1 MRDDVIASE
10 GRADRLLT
18 FPPMIDSE
26 ACRFLLGHYRV
37 AYREEP
43 HLFGWASLL
52 ALWRGWTLQIPLFY
66 GNQAPLAGPWAIAV
80 HFDPR
85 CEAGRELIPAERPFS
100 DEVAAD
106 WERLNGTFGTAV
118 AVFAYYQLLPHREI
132 MTEPFSR
139 NMSANEKRFLKNG
152 YPALA
157 LLFKLLL
164 RLTAAHAEQSLQT
177 IRATIDDIDH
187 RLKDGRPYLTG
198 DRFTLADIALASSSA
213 PVLLPEGYTGP
224 LPPLEQMPGE
234 MAAVTREIREH
245 PTSQFVSRIYRDHGP
260 FRGATLE

>member
-1 MRDDVIASE
+1 MRVTSSE
-10 GRADRLLT
+10 AAVQRLLT

-26 ACRFLLGHYRV
+26 ACRFLLSHYGV
-37 AYREEP
+37 PYREEA

-52 ALWRGWTLQIPLFY
+52 ALWHGWTVQIPLLY
-66 GNQAPLAGPWAIAV
+66 GNQSRLAGPWAIAAQ
-80 HFDPR
+80 FDPR
-85 CEAGRELIPAERPFS
+85 CKAGCELIPAEKPLS

-139 NMSANEKRFLKNG
+139 NMPAKEKSFLRNG

-157 LLFKLLL
+157 FLFTLLL
-164 RLTAAHAEQSLQT
+164 RLNADHAKEALGT
-177 IRATIDDIDH
+177 IRATADDIDDM
-187 RLKDGRPYLTG
+187 LKDGRPYLMG
-198 DRFTLADIALASSSA
+198 DRFTLADIALASSAA

-224 LPPLEQMPGE
+224 LPPLEQMPVE
-234 MAAVTREIREH
+234 MAALIREVREH
-245 PTSQFVSRIYRDHGP
+245 QMSQFVSRIYRDHGP
-260 FRGATLE
+260 FRRATLQ